1 MIRIIS
7 GKKWEE
13 MNQKLID
20 LQMDLSDA
28 KNDNELYQRQVE
40 YLQDKI
46 KSTKEDIEE
55 YAGVLNL
62 TTAKLEEEKNIT
74 KKLKTLLTKNKI
86 DYKSILNKKKVK

>member
-1 MIRIIS
+1 MKIIS

-13 MNQKLID
+13 MEQMLVD

-28 KNDNELYQRQVE
+28 KNDNEIYQRQVE

-46 KSTKEDIEE
+46 KSAKEDIEE
-55 YAGVLNL
+55 YAGVLSL
-62 TTAKLEEEKNIT
+62 TTAKLEEEKAIT

-86 DYKSILNKKKVK
+86 DYKSLLDKKKVK